1 MVFLKTI
8 EGVDLVLNHKDSVE
22 TLHQP
27 EDRIGDIVFTSNEKF
42 AIGKKK
48 TDHDLTKLKEPLRT
62 HGGRGESDI
71 PIFVSKKLNENYK
84 SKGELKNYDIFDL
97 ALNYG

>member
-8 EGVDLVLNHKDSVE
+8 NGVDLVLNHKDSVE
-22 TLHQP
+22 RLHQP
-27 EDRIGDIVFTSNEKF
+27 KDRIGDIVFTSNEKF

-71 PIFVSKKLNENYK
+71 PIFISKKLNENYK